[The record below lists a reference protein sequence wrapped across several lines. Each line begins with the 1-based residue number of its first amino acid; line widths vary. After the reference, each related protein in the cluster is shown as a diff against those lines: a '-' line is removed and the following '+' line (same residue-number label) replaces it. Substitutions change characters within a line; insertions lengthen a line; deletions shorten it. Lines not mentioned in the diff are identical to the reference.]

1 MLCVKKTILIE
12 KSTKSIL
19 QSMFVISKTIDTID
33 DLWLKRKQGLEWGIL
48 LLNFHSIFT
57 FSSRTFFR
65 FFLESHFLFPKI
77 VH

>member
-1 MLCVKKTILIE
+1 
-12 KSTKSIL
+12 
-19 QSMFVISKTIDTID
+19 MFVISKTIDTID

-57 FSSRTFFR
+57 FSSRTFFS
-65 FFLESHFLFPKI
+65 FFLESHFFVSQ